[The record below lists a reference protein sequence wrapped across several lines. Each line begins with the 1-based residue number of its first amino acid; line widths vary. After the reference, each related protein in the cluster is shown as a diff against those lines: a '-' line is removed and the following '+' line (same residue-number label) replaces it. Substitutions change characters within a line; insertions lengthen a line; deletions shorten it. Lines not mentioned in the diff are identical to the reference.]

1 MRLSDSFIRTI
12 GDMTLLDD
20 SSNSSTTLLPSLG
33 IDKNNLFNKYLVV
46 DLSKDEIYI
55 PEIVRY
61 YIEQIIKIEVRE
73 NKKIYNQVVMPLYEN
88 NFRETRRTFDAIIK
102 AMFTSSYRNR
112 LQRVTLSDNSVYFG
126 CKGIILDSQFNP
138 LLLATSKLNRE
149 IKDIEI
155 TAEYSNRVLYVSP
168 RVFEEPKTLINKN
181 IINKIIPYLSQ
192 TQFTLSATYGS
203 VISSGPYEPY
213 TIIVSECI
221 DDFFTCP
228 IAPVLRSDMD
238 NLLNECLINNIEDI
252 LQ

>member
-12 GDMTLLDD
+12 QDMTLLDD
-20 SSNSSTTLLPSLG
+20 RSNSSTTLLPNLG

-55 PEIVRY
+55 PEIARY
-61 YIEQIIKIEVRE
+61 YIEQIIKIEVKE

-88 NFRETRRTFDAIIK
+88 NYRNIRRTFDAIIK
-102 AMFTSSYRNR
+102 AMFTSSYINR
-112 LQRVTLSDNSVYFG
+112 LQRITLSDNSIYFG
-126 CKGIILDSQFNP
+126 CKGIILDSQLNP

-149 IKDIEI
+149 IKDVEI
-155 TAEYSNRVLYVSP
+155 TAGYSNRVLYVSP

-192 TQFTLSATYGS
+192 TPFTLSASYGS